1 VELAIFFLMGTVL
14 LGKEA
19 CGTHDDE
26 EEDAENK
33 RGGAPHPRSKHAQD
47 GHWVNRRKKL
57 LQATSIDDVNILLY
71 SRIISAL
78 VKEVAVRLCNWR
90 AIVFRKNRHRF
101 GILPS
106 FTLLNGVQRTL
117 HSFFPAALSRL
128 AKFFRL

>member
-1 VELAIFFLMGTVL
+1 MGTVL

-57 LQATSIDDVNILLY
+57 LQATS
-71 SRIISAL
+71 
-78 VKEVAVRLCNWR
+78 EM
-90 AIVFRKNRHRF
+90 
-101 GILPS
+101 
-106 FTLLNGVQRTL
+106 RTIT
-117 HSFFPAALSRL
+117 PDGTIW
-128 AKFFRL
+128 KTKK